1 MLLQADEAE
10 DEDADEDRAPD
21 GDNEG
26 RREKYVGVKVKV
38 SCASES
44 WAFILQSV
52 GIDLSSALSSP
63 LDLTNLEVL
72 FLEETCNR
80 CTTNRNIKGCPMFVS
95 KDRALGWK
103 RD

>member
-1 MLLQADEAE
+1 MLVQADEAE

-38 SCASES
+38 SCSFES

-52 GIDLSSALSSP
+52 GIDFVKRFV
-63 LDLTNLEVL
+63 LT
-72 FLEETCNR
+72 
-80 CTTNRNIKGCPMFVS
+80 S
-95 KDRALGWK
+95 
-103 RD
+103 